1 MKLTIMIVFKLIYW
15 GPPKNFK
22 IFIDGVKYLQEDGSD
37 SRERKR
43 EGVSFACDPS
53 WNRGEEG
60 MLKTK
65 GWVVKIQ

>member
-1 MKLTIMIVFKLIYW
+1 M
-15 GPPKNFK
+15 
-22 IFIDGVKYLQEDGSD
+22 IDGVKYLQEDGSD

-43 EGVSFACDPS
+43 EGVSYACGPS

-65 GWVVKIQ
+65 GLVVKIQWS